1 VDPVLVATVGYGEW
15 TQTRTLRHPRYLG
28 LRDDIDPETVEFDD
42 T

>member
-1 VDPVLVATVGYGEW
+1 VKPVLVAAVGYGEW
-15 TQTRTLRHPRYLG
+15 TQANTLRHPRYLG